1 MTNDNTWPKKTGHCI
16 VRFGQKILTGH
27 LPKKPD
33 CPVKNRT
40 PGNPI
45 CKTRLRMIDSYCIRR
60 RRYHHHFTYI
70 FRKIADFQVNIHHE
84 LDGTENRS

>member
-1 MTNDNTWPKKTGHCI
+1 MTILGQKTGHCI

-40 PGNPI
+40 PGNPSTNATVYSTA
-45 CKTRLRMIDSYCIRR
+45 KLAGQKENVEMRRLANFSELNL
-60 RRYHHHFTYI
+60 HTTYTPL
-70 FRKIADFQVNIHHE
+70 QMP
-84 LDGTENRS
+84 